1 MKTYSYELTAKLN
14 ATEDIRVF
22 EEGKHVYTMNRVYDN
37 SLKKLLDGYFD
48 YRYFLKYIVKN
59 ITGESVF
66 MCKKV
71 QRKGR
76 LWFEATDYR
85 TNEKYVINYENWR
98 IGVPELFIKGEGLD
112 MKIDKEM
119 EDWSNFLIGE
129 TIVARWLPVYNEE
142 TETFTITLELLPE
155 DVKQD
160 AAFFLAIAQATLFI
174 GA

>member
-59 ITGESVF
+59 TAGEPVF
-66 MCKKV
+66 MCKKI

-76 LWFEATDYR
+76 LWFEAADYR

-98 IGVPELFIKGEGLD
+98 RRRRRRR
-112 MKIDKEM
+112 
-119 EDWSNFLIGE
+119 N
-129 TIVARWLPVYNEE
+129 
-142 TETFTITLELLPE
+142 
-155 DVKQD
+155 Q
-160 AAFFLAIAQATLFI
+160 
-174 GA
+174 